1 MGLEAGSS
9 LSLLAPLAFGET
21 HILILSLAFQTLG
34 MLLQLFWSSPPC
46 SPPPLFLAPVFVQVI
61 SSPWSPLPSQS
72 HMASYAH
79 SSCLSLHVNFLRAE
93 PSQVP

>member
-34 MLLQLFWSSPPC
+34 HASPAFLELSSLLT
-46 SPPPLFLAPVFVQVI
+46 
-61 SSPWSPLPSQS
+61 PSLVPGPGLCPG
-72 HMASYAH
+72 HL
-79 SSCLSLHVNFLRAE
+79 LSLE
-93 PSQVP
+93 PSSLSVSHGQLCSFFLSQLTC